1 MKLLDKT
8 SETTLD
14 IFLELASM
22 NIEDKA
28 SGPSVYAG
36 SLYKW
41 LELIESCRVMCGGV
55 ILGQEEQHQKVT
67 GVLAKDANSSKKML
81 QNIQKGVLGAVETF
95 KKREQLTPAHPV
107 LATIC
112 FDSQN
117 QVVFHY
123 GLSLKNQGHSE
134 IEVSLTIFLNLVGHM
149 LLEPERFRICPKCG
163 KHFYQYQRKSQKYCS
178 GSCSDMGRS
187 GKSFIPA

>member
-1 MKLLDKT
+1 MKSLDKA

-22 NIEDKA
+22 TIEDEA

-41 LELIESCRVMCGGV
+41 LELIKSCRLMCDGV
-55 ILGQEEQHQKVT
+55 ILPLEEQQGKVT
-67 GVLAKDANSSKKML
+67 GALNKDATQAKSML
-81 QNIQKGVLGAVETF
+81 QDIQKGICGAIDTF
-95 KKREQLTPAHPV
+95 KKRKALTPAYLMMVTIDFDKEDRIVFRYGLPKEENKTSEFAVV
-107 LATIC
+107 LA
-112 FDSQN
+112 
-117 QVVFHY
+117 
-123 GLSLKNQGHSE
+123 
-134 IEVSLTIFLNLVGHM
+134 IFMNLVGHM
-149 LLEPERFRICPKCG
+149 LLEPGRFRICPKCG

-187 GKSFIPA
+187 GKSFIQA